1 MKHTLKH
8 YRKYIPFVFLVMIFL
23 FGQAMCELAL
33 PGYMSDIIN
42 NGIVKG
48 DLAHVKDMGFIM
60 IIVSAGSMACAISGN
75 FFAAFSAAKICRN
88 IRSALFGKVAEFSA
102 AEMSRFSTASLI
114 TRSTNDIQTIQQT
127 TTMLMRMALFA
138 PIMGIGAVYKA
149 LNTSV
154 PLSWTIAVALGV
166 IICVMLIAFFT
177 VLPKFKVLQ
186 SKLDRL
192 NLIMK
197 ERLEGML
204 VIRAFTTERQEERRF
219 DAANVELRDIN
230 IFINRAMSFLM
241 PALMFVM
248 NAVSILIVWAG
259 AHLIEADK
267 LMIGDMLAYL
277 QYAMHVIMSFLFVTA
292 MFIMLPRAMV
302 SAQRVGE
309 VLGTECSINDPKMPA
324 HFDTGVGS
332 LIAPSENGAPAENDA
347 PDASGVP
354 AENGAPDMNGASSEN
369 GVTDMNGASSENGAP
384 DMNGASS
391 ENGATDMSDAPS
403 DDPLPGRVDFRGV
416 AFAYPG
422 AEKETLSGI
431 DFTAEPGKTTA
442 IIGGTGSGKST
453 LVQLI
458 PRFYDA
464 TAGQVMVDG
473 IDVRDVAQHELRSRI
488 GYVPQKG
495 NLFSGTIADNLR
507 YGRDDATEEEMN
519 EAVRVAQATEFIAEK
534 DEGLQELIS
543 QGGTNVSGGQKQRL
557 AIARALI
564 RKPDI
569 YIFDDSFSALDFAT
583 DRALR
588 SELKKYAAGST
599 IIIVAQRINTI
610 MNADQILVLDEGRIV
625 GKGNHSQLMKE
636 CSVYQEIAR
645 SQLSEE
651 ELERGWQA

>member
-33 PGYMSDIIN
+33 PGYMSDIID

-48 DLAHVKDMGFIM
+48 DLGHVKDMGAIM
-60 IIVSAGSMACAISGN
+60 ILVSAGSMAFAISGN
-75 FFAAFSAAKICRN
+75 FFAAFSAARICRN
-88 IRSALFGKVAEFSA
+88 IRSALFGRVMEFSA

-138 PIMGIGAVYKA
+138 PIMGIGAVYRA
-149 LNTSV
+149 LHTSV

-197 ERLEGML
+197 ERLEGIL
-204 VIRAFTTERQEERRF
+204 VIRAFTTERQEEKRF
-219 DAANVELRDIN
+219 DLANIELRDIN

-248 NAVSILIVWAG
+248 NGVSILIVWAG

-309 VLGTECSINDPKMPA
+309 VLGTETSIKDPDTPTAFPKGYESVGTSGVDDATETAGTGAVDDATETVGMSAGGDATEPA
-324 HFDTGVGS
+324 GTGAVDDATETAGAAQLVADKAVGS
-332 LIAPSENGAPAENDA
+332 
-347 PDASGVP
+347 
-354 AENGAPDMNGASSEN
+354 
-369 GVTDMNGASSENGAP
+369 
-384 DMNGASS
+384 
-391 ENGATDMSDAPS
+391 
-403 DDPLPGRVDFRGV
+403 PGLVEFRGV

-422 AEKETLSGI
+422 AEEDTLSGI
-431 DFTAEPGKTTA
+431 DFTAEPGTTTA

-458 PRFYDA
+458 PRFYDV
-464 TAGQVMVDG
+464 TAGQVLIDG
-473 IDVRDVAQHELRSRI
+473 VDVREAAQHELRNRI

-507 YGRDDATEEEMN
+507 YGKEGATQEEME
-519 EAVRVAQATEFIAEK
+519 EAVRVAQAAEFIDEK
-534 DEGLQELIS
+534 DEGLAEPIA

-564 RKPDI
+564 RRPDI

-583 DRALR
+583 DKALR
-588 SELKKYAAGST
+588 AELEKYAAGST

-610 MNADQILVLDEGRIV
+610 MNADQILVLDKGRIA